1 MRRPLRYLVIATLG
15 LPMHLGGARAGA
27 ARCPP
32 IVLGAAD
39 TSLDEL
45 AARTLH
51 DLLDEGGRYESGG
64 FLIERNGAYHA
75 SEPVTQNA
83 RRAVNYCIVL
93 PRGARL
99 AGIYH
104 THVGSSTL
112 SARDR
117 SNAERAGVPSYIGT
131 IRGRSVLVYDARRR
145 EVRPLDDRANSAA
158 TTARAR
164 ASDNAERNTVR
175 ERLVALKRHA
185 LALLDDVSRLF

>member
-1 MRRPLRYLVIATLG
+1 MRRLLRFLAFAALG
-15 LPMHLGGARAGA
+15 LPHLGWAIAGA
-27 ARCPP
+27 ANCPP
-32 IVLGAAD
+32 IVFGGANS
-39 TSLDEL
+39 SLDEL
-45 AARTLH
+45 AVRTLH
-51 DLLDEGGRYESGG
+51 GLLDEGGRYESGG
-64 FLIERNGAYHA
+64 FFIKRNGAYHA
-75 SEPVTQNA
+75 SEPVTQHA
-83 RRAVNYCIVL
+83 PHAVNYCIVL
-93 PRGARL
+93 PRSAEL
-99 AGIYH
+99 VGIYH
-104 THVGSSTL
+104 THVESSTL